1 MDIIRKEVI
10 AYDLGYRVNEKGQ
23 LISLKGIPIGHISN
37 GYYRIRLRSNGG
49 INILTHRLQAYQ
61 KYGMDIYKKGIE
73 CRHLNGNSLDNS
85 IDNIA
90 IGTHSDNM
98 MDIKSEVRIAKSK
111 HASSFIKVHNHDE
124 IISFYKKEKSY
135 SKTMNKFNISSK
147 GTLHYIL
154 NKQVKKIK

>member
-1 MDIIRKEVI
+1 
-10 AYDLGYRVNEKGQ
+10 
-23 LISLKGIPIGHISN
+23 
-37 GYYRIRLRSNGG
+37 
-49 INILTHRLQAYQ
+49 
-61 KYGMDIYKKGIE
+61 
-73 CRHLNGNSLDNS
+73 
-85 IDNIA
+85 
-90 IGTHSDNM
+90 